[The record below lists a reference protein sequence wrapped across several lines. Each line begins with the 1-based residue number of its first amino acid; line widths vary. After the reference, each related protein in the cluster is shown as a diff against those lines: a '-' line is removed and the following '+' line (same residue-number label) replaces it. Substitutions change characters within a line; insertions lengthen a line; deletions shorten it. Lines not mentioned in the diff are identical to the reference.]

1 MMHCGLLGQ
10 KLSHSYSPAI
20 HSMLGDYEYKLYETE
35 PENVETFLRKGD
47 FDALNVTI
55 PYKKC
60 AAAICDELSE
70 TARAIGSVNTIVRRA
85 DGTLYGDNTDVY
97 GFEELL
103 RRAVFSPRAKKVLV
117 LGSGGASAAV
127 VYALEKQQAREIVV
141 VSRDGKDNYS
151 NLSRHTDAELIVNT
165 TPVGMYPHNGEA
177 VIDLLRFPHCRAVVD
192 LIYNPVR
199 TELLLQA
206 EKLGIPCANGMV
218 MLAAQAIRASE
229 IFTGKKAA
237 SGALEHAIDLVKSK
251 TMNIVLIGMP
261 GCGKSAVAEA
271 LGKALGR
278 EVLDTDAYIEEHTG
292 YTPEQ
297 IITMQG
303 ESVFRTHESEA
314 VRELGSAFGAIVATG
329 GGAVLHEENYA
340 PLHQN
345 GVIFWLRRD
354 LDKLER
360 EGDPMKILVI
370 NGPNLNLLGVREPE
384 LYGRRDFAAL
394 EAYIRASCRELGA
407 ECELFQSNHEGAIV
421 DAIQSALGRMDGIVI
436 NPAAYTHTSVAI
448 LDALKAVALP
458 AVEVHLTDIQERES
472 FRHVSYAGMACEKTF
487 AGLGFEGYRRA
498 VEYLVNRGKT
508 T

>member
-35 PENVETFLRKGD
+35 PENVETFLRKGG

-151 NLSRHTDAELIVNT
+151 N
-165 TPVGMYPHNGEA
+165 
-177 VIDLLRFPHCRAVVD
+177 
-192 LIYNPVR
+192 
-199 TELLLQA
+199 
-206 EKLGIPCANGMV
+206 
-218 MLAAQAIRASE
+218 
-229 IFTGKKAA
+229 
-237 SGALEHAIDLVKSK
+237 LVKSK

-360 EGDPMKILVI
+360 DGRPLSRA
-370 NGPNLNLLGVREPE
+370 GNLNAMYEMREKRY
-384 LYGRRDFAAL
+384 LRFADYIIDNNRAL
-394 EAYIRASCRELGA
+394 EDTVEDIRK
-407 ECELFQSNHEGAIV
+407 
-421 DAIQSALGRMDGIVI
+421 VI
-436 NPAAYTHTSVAI
+436 
-448 LDALKAVALP
+448 L
-458 AVEVHLTDIQERES
+458 
-472 FRHVSYAGMACEKTF
+472 
-487 AGLGFEGYRRA
+487 
-498 VEYLVNRGKT
+498 
-508 T
+508 

>member
-151 NLSRHTDAELIVNT
+151 NLSRYTDAELIVNT

-177 VIDLLRFPHCRAVVD
+177 VIDLLRFPRCRAVVD

-237 SGALEHAIDLVKSK
+237 SGALEHAIDLV
-251 TMNIVLIGMP
+251 
-261 GCGKSAVAEA
+261 
-271 LGKALGR
+271 
-278 EVLDTDAYIEEHTG
+278 
-292 YTPEQ
+292 
-297 IITMQG
+297 
-303 ESVFRTHESEA
+303 
-314 VRELGSAFGAIVATG
+314 
-329 GGAVLHEENYA
+329 
-340 PLHQN
+340 
-345 GVIFWLRRD
+345 
-354 LDKLER
+354 
-360 EGDPMKILVI
+360 
-370 NGPNLNLLGVREPE
+370 
-384 LYGRRDFAAL
+384 
-394 EAYIRASCRELGA
+394 
-407 ECELFQSNHEGAIV
+407 
-421 DAIQSALGRMDGIVI
+421 
-436 NPAAYTHTSVAI
+436 
-448 LDALKAVALP
+448 
-458 AVEVHLTDIQERES
+458 
-472 FRHVSYAGMACEKTF
+472 
-487 AGLGFEGYRRA
+487 
-498 VEYLVNRGKT
+498 
-508 T
+508 

>member
-1 MMHCGLLGQ
+1 MMRYGLVGKTLA
-10 KLSHSYSPAI
+10 HSYSKEI
-20 HSMLGDYEYKLYETE
+20 HESLGRYEYDLFSLSSDEMTDL
-35 PENVETFLRKGD
+35 VRSGD
-47 FDALNVTI
+47 FDGLNITI
-55 PYKKC
+55 PYKKDV
-60 AAAICDELSE
+60 IPLCDEVSDL
-70 TARAIGSVNTIVRRA
+70 ARAIGAVNTLYWKDPGAQSGRILVGHNTDYEGFLYAAKRA
-85 DGTLYGDNTDVY
+85 DIT
-97 GFEELL
+97 FEG
-103 RRAVFSPRAKKVLV
+103 KNVLV

-206 EKLGIPCANGMV
+206 EKLGIPCENGMV

-360 EGDPMKILVI
+360 DGRPLSRA
-370 NGPNLNLLGVREPE
+370 GNLNAMYEMREKRY
-384 LYGRRDFAAL
+384 LRFADYIIDNNRAL
-394 EAYIRASCRELGA
+394 EDTVEDIRK
-407 ECELFQSNHEGAIV
+407 
-421 DAIQSALGRMDGIVI
+421 VI
-436 NPAAYTHTSVAI
+436 
-448 LDALKAVALP
+448 L
-458 AVEVHLTDIQERES
+458 
-472 FRHVSYAGMACEKTF
+472 
-487 AGLGFEGYRRA
+487 
-498 VEYLVNRGKT
+498 
-508 T
+508 

>member
-60 AAAICDELSE
+60 AATLCDELSE

-314 VRELGSAFGAIVATG
+314 VREAI
-329 GGAVLHEENYA
+329 
-340 PLHQN
+340 
-345 GVIFWLRRD
+345 
-354 LDKLER
+354 
-360 EGDPMKILVI
+360 
-370 NGPNLNLLGVREPE
+370 
-384 LYGRRDFAAL
+384 
-394 EAYIRASCRELGA
+394 
-407 ECELFQSNHEGAIV
+407 
-421 DAIQSALGRMDGIVI
+421 
-436 NPAAYTHTSVAI
+436 AAYFSG
-448 LDALKAVALP
+448 K
-458 AVEVHLTDIQERES
+458 
-472 FRHVSYAGMACEKTF
+472 
-487 AGLGFEGYRRA
+487 EG
-498 VEYLVNRGKT
+498 VC
-508 T
+508 

>member
-261 GCGKSAVAEA
+261 GCGKTTVGASLAKILSRPLKDADAELEQAVGRKITEILPTDGEA
-271 LGKALGR
+271 SFRRLESETLLDLGKQSGL
-278 EVLDTDAYIEEHTG
+278 VI
-292 YTPEQ
+292 
-297 IITMQG
+297 
-303 ESVFRTHESEA
+303 
-314 VRELGSAFGAIVATG
+314 ATG
-329 GGAVLHEENYA
+329 GGCVTIPNNYEKLHR
-340 PLHQN
+340 N
-345 GVIFWLRRD
+345 GTIVWLKRD
-354 LDKLER
+354 LDLLPTDGRPLSQTGHLQEMYQKRAPLYARFADFSVENS
-360 EGDPMKILVI
+360 GDPQETAGKII
-370 NGPNLNLLGVREPE
+370 RI
-384 LYGRRDFAAL
+384 L
-394 EAYIRASCRELGA
+394 EDRA
-407 ECELFQSNHEGAIV
+407 
-421 DAIQSALGRMDGIVI
+421 
-436 NPAAYTHTSVAI
+436 
-448 LDALKAVALP
+448 
-458 AVEVHLTDIQERES
+458 
-472 FRHVSYAGMACEKTF
+472 
-487 AGLGFEGYRRA
+487 
-498 VEYLVNRGKT
+498 
-508 T
+508 

>member
-1 MMHCGLLGQ
+1 MLRCGLLGE
-10 KLSHSYSPAI
+10 KLGHSYSPEI
-20 HSMLGDYEYKLYETE
+20 HKMLAGYEYRLYERRAE
-35 PENVETFLRKGD
+35 ELEGFIRCGEWD
-47 FDALNVTI
+47 GLNVTM
-55 PYKKC
+55 PYKK
-60 AAAICDELSE
+60 AVIPFCDELGE
-70 TARAIGSVNTIVRRA
+70 RARLSGSVNTLVRRA
-85 DGTLYGDNTDVY
+85 DGSIYGDNTDMF
-97 GFEELL
+97 GFESLL
-103 RRAVFSPRAKKVLV
+103 HVNGIDPAGTKALV

-151 NLSRHTDAELIVNT
+151 NLSHHTDAELIVNT

-206 EKLGIPCANGMV
+206 EKLGIPYANGMV

-237 SGALEHAIDLVKSK
+237 DGALEHAIDLVKSK

-303 ESVFRTHESEA
+303 ESAFRTHESEA

-360 EGDPMKILVI
+360 DGRPLSRA
-370 NGPNLNLLGVREPE
+370 GNLNAMYEMREKRY
-384 LYGRRDFAAL
+384 LRFADYIIDNNRAL
-394 EAYIRASCRELGA
+394 EDTVEDIRK
-407 ECELFQSNHEGAIV
+407 
-421 DAIQSALGRMDGIVI
+421 VI
-436 NPAAYTHTSVAI
+436 
-448 LDALKAVALP
+448 L
-458 AVEVHLTDIQERES
+458 
-472 FRHVSYAGMACEKTF
+472 
-487 AGLGFEGYRRA
+487 
-498 VEYLVNRGKT
+498 
-508 T
+508 

>member
-60 AAAICDELSE
+60 AATLCDELSE

-278 EVLDTDAYIEEHTG
+278 EVLDTDVNVYMDGVLHTFKPGAEVLVEPGNSISLTPYIAHIFGAKPGSDLVVGEVSSINDDNTDNYFSEPVKRFADIEEDEPI
-292 YTPEQ
+292 YRPLC
-297 IITMQG
+297 G
-303 ESVFRTHESEA
+303 EYEA
-314 VRELGSAFGAIVATG
+314 
-329 GGAVLHEENYA
+329 
-340 PLHQN
+340 
-345 GVIFWLRRD
+345 
-354 LDKLER
+354 
-360 EGDPMKILVI
+360 
-370 NGPNLNLLGVREPE
+370 LL
-384 LYGRRDFAAL
+384 L
-394 EAYIRASCRELGA
+394 
-407 ECELFQSNHEGAIV
+407 
-421 DAIQSALGRMDGIVI
+421 
-436 NPAAYTHTSVAI
+436 
-448 LDALKAVALP
+448 
-458 AVEVHLTDIQERES
+458 
-472 FRHVSYAGMACEKTF
+472 
-487 AGLGFEGYRRA
+487 
-498 VEYLVNRGKT
+498 
-508 T
+508 